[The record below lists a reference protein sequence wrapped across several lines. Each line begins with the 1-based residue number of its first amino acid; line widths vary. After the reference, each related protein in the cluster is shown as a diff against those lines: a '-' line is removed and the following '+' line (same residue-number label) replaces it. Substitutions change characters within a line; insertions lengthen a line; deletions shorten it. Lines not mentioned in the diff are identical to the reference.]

1 MTATDGPPIPPA
13 SGGVAGPGLPRVAAM
28 APAPEPRRPELTPA
42 QRDVLDLL
50 GASRDERP
58 TFDAGLRHELRA
70 ELEAALE
77 PLVPDLGTDTLF
89 INKRALTAVHACEG
103 RYLAEREEPFAWSPA
118 IARGTVAHKAIELS
132 VGWRGEPVPGELVDE
147 ALARLTHGSDSVGD
161 WLQTATE
168 ADVAEL
174 RALATEQVTTFLET
188 FPPLE
193 PRWRPVTESRV
204 RVELCD
210 GAVVLSGKIDLSLG
224 RADGTTAGKVIID
237 LKSGS
242 LRPEHVDDLRFYA
255 LLETIRLGTPP
266 RLVATYALDQ
276 GRPMVERVTVD
287 VLAAALRRTIAGAAR
302 MVAVTRRGEA
312 PALRPSR
319 ACRWCAGLAGCEVGR
334 TQVARDDEDR

>member
-1 MTATDGPPIPPA
+1 MADTTA
-13 SGGVAGPGLPRVAAM
+13 
-28 APAPEPRRPELTPA
+28 RRTELTPA
-42 QRDVLDLL
+42 QRDVLELL
-50 GASRDERP
+50 GARPEERP

-70 ELEAALE
+70 ELETALE
-77 PLVPDLGTDTLF
+77 PLLADLGDDQLF
-89 INKRALTAVHACEG
+89 IAKRSLSAVHGCEG
-103 RYLAEREEPFAWSPA
+103 RYLAERDEPFAWSPA

-147 ALARLTHGSDSVGD
+147 ALARLTQGTDSVGD

-204 RVELCD
+204 RVELFD
-210 GAVVLSGKIDLSLG
+210 AAIVLSGRIDLSLG

-237 LKSGS
+237 LKTGS

-276 GRPMVERVTVD
+276 GRPLVERVTVD

-302 MVAVTRRGEA
+302 MVALTHRGEA
-312 PALRPSR
+312 PTLRPSG
-319 ACRWCAGLAGCEVGR
+319 ACRWCPGLADCDVGR
-334 TQVARDDEDR
+334 AHLAEVDGA